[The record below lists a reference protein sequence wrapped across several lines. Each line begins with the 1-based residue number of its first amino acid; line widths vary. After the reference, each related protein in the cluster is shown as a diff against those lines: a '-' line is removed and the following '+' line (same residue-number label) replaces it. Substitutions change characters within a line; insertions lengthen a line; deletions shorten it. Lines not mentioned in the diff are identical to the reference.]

1 MRKKRITFLSVV
13 LGSVI
18 LSGTF
23 LQGEDSAGLKGPY
36 LGQEPPGQT
45 PKIFAPGIVSTEKNE
60 LNCTFSPDRKQMF
73 FTRTINGRHTTMVMT
88 LMENVWKGPEIAPFS
103 GEYADVDP
111 YVSSDGNRLYFSS
124 RRPLQGNGTKDSDL
138 WYVEKVKDGPW
149 GQPVRIKNI
158 NTPGRHDYYTSIA
171 GNGTIYFSIF
181 DSGGESGNLFMS
193 KKGEE
198 GYRKPE
204 KLPPPVYS
212 SSNDHDPYI
221 SPDED
226 YMIFSSS
233 RPGGF
238 GSNDLYITFRLP
250 DSSWSEPENMG
261 DTINTSGY
269 DYCPMVT
276 HDHRFLFFTRSLN
289 RNGDIYWVDAKI
301 INKFRK
307 KTGK

>member
-1 MRKKRITFLSVV
+1 MRKTRITVV
-13 LGSVI
+13 SVI
-18 LSGTF
+18 FGLAVLSGTF
-23 LQGEDSAGLKGPY
+23 LQGGDSSKLKGPY
-36 LGQEPPGQT
+36 LRQEPPGLT
-45 PKIFAPGIVSTEKNE
+45 PKIFAPGIVSTDRNE
-60 LNCTFSPDRKQMF
+60 LNCTFSPDQKQMF
-73 FTRTINGRHTTMVMT
+73 FTRTINGRHTIMVMT
-88 LMENVWKGPEIAPFS
+88 LAGNIWKDPETASFS
-103 GEYADVDP
+103 GDHVDVDP

-138 WYVEKVKDGPW
+138 WYVEKEKDGPW

-181 DSGGESGNLFMS
+181 SEDGRTGDLFRW
-193 KKGEE
+193 KKG
-198 GYRKPE
+198 GNKKE
-204 KLPPPVYS
+204 KLPKPINTQY
-212 SSNDHDPYI
+212 NEHDPCI
-221 SPDED
+221 APDGS
-226 YMIFSSS
+226 YLIFSSS

-289 RNGDIYWVDAKI
+289 RNGDIYWVDAEI

-307 KTGK
+307 NTGK